1 MQITSMQLLIYSK
14 IFLKLSIKKLPYCM
28 VTEGSVIE
36 LTGIYLES
44 KDITIAI
51 IKSIAFFQI
60 VTSSL
65 KIITRYICTE
75 LTYP

>member
-1 MQITSMQLLIYSK
+1 
-14 IFLKLSIKKLPYCM
+14 M
-28 VTEGSVIE
+28 VTEGSLIE
-36 LTGIYLES
+36 VTGIYLES

-51 IKSIAFFQI
+51 LKSIALFQI